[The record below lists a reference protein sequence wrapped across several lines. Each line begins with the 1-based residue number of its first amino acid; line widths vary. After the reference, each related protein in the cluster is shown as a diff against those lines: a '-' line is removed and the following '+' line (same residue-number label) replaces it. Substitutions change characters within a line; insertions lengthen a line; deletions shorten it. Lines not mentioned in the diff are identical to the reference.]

1 MKLYFHEDDLTVG
14 GAAVCDD
21 GANAV
26 TEASETVA
34 SLPEG
39 SPESVAPSAELSA
52 DAETTDAASVSAHSE
67 CAEAQNTSADEERP
81 AVGGQYA
88 PEGAIPTLGDGETVL
103 SVRNLYKGYQKGS
116 CVLSNFSL
124 DVAKGQI
131 VGLLGPNGCG
141 KTTLLKMIAGL
152 LVPDRGEILVAG
164 EPRTERSNLNISYLP
179 ERTYFTPGMRVSA
192 LLDYFA
198 DFYEDF
204 SREKAYAMLKSLE
217 VDPKRK
223 LKTLSKGTKEKV
235 QLVLVMARNAKLYLL
250 DEPIAGV
257 DPVAREFILDT
268 IIANYNKGATVLVS
282 THLISDVEKVLDSF
296 IFVRNGKIIMQGD
309 VAKARE
315 AYEGKTLDEIFRE
328 VYKQCSQKA

>member
-1 MKLYFHEDDLTVG
+1 MSFDTE
-14 GAAVCDD
+14 
-21 GANAV
+21 NQNV
-26 TEASETVA
+26 TEAAVE
-34 SLPEG
+34 LPAEI
-39 SPESVAPSAELSA
+39 SPEAPAEVE
-52 DAETTDAASVSAHSE
+52 AEEPKVHVFGKE
-67 CAEAQNTSADEERP
+67 PVWQEGDEVVLETNGLVKDYGGGVGLLGVDLKLP
-81 AVGGQYA
+81 AG
-88 PEGAIPTLGDGETVL
+88 
-103 SVRNLYKGYQKGS
+103 K
-116 CVLSNFSL
+116 
-124 DVAKGQI
+124 I
-131 VGLLGPNGCG
+131 VGLLGTNGSG
-141 KTTLLKMIAGL
+141 KTTLLKLIAGIL
-152 LVPDRGEILVAG
+152 TPTSGGLTVCGEKIGVETKAMV
-164 EPRTERSNLNISYLP
+164 SYLP
-179 ERTYFTPGMRVSA
+179 ERTYLNDWMKVEQII
-192 LLDYFA
+192 DYFA

-268 IIANYNKGATVLVS
+268 ILSNYNRGATVLVS

-296 IFVRNGKIIMQGD
+296 IFVRNGKVIMQGD

-328 VYKQCSQKA
+328 VYKKCSQNV

>member
-1 MKLYFHEDDLTVG
+1 MSFDTE
-14 GAAVCDD
+14 
-21 GANAV
+21 NQNV
-26 TEASETVA
+26 TEAAVELPAEISPKAPAEVEAEEPKVHVFGKEPVWQEGDEVVLETNGLVKDYGGGVGLLGVDLK
-34 SLPEG
+34 LPAG
-39 SPESVAPSAELSA
+39 
-52 DAETTDAASVSAHSE
+52 
-67 CAEAQNTSADEERP
+67 
-81 AVGGQYA
+81 
-88 PEGAIPTLGDGETVL
+88 
-103 SVRNLYKGYQKGS
+103 K
-116 CVLSNFSL
+116 
-124 DVAKGQI
+124 I
-131 VGLLGPNGCG
+131 VGLLGTNGSG
-141 KTTLLKMIAGL
+141 KTTLLKLIAGIL
-152 LVPDRGEILVAG
+152 TPTSGGLTVCGEKIGVETKAMV
-164 EPRTERSNLNISYLP
+164 SYLP
-179 ERTYFTPGMRVSA
+179 ERTYLNDWMKVEQII
-192 LLDYFA
+192 DYFA

-268 IIANYNKGATVLVS
+268 ILSNYNRGATVLVS

-296 IFVRNGKIIMQGD
+296 IFVRNGKVIMQGD

-328 VYKQCSQKA
+328 VYKKCSQNV